1 MSAWLEANPAQLV
14 EGVNSDDPSIQLPA
28 LTQLR
33 KLLSIE
39 PSPPIAEVIAAGVVP
54 RFVQFLQFTDNP
66 MFQFEAAWALTNL
79 ASGTSEHT
87 RMVIASGAV
96 PNFVQL
102 LMSPNDDVR
111 EQAVWALGNIAGDSP
126 ETRDFVLSHQVLPP
140 LLEQLK
146 PQSKITMLRNGTWTL
161 SNLCRGKPQPAWNI
175 VAPALPV
182 LMQLVSS
189 SDDEVLADACW
200 ALSYLCDGSNDK
212 IQAVLD
218 TGICAR
224 IVELTGHQAV
234 KVQTPALR
242 IVGNVV
248 TGDDG
253 QTQCAINCGVLVRLL
268 PLVRAHPVRT
278 ALQWGWDLC
287 IGPSRTQLPCAPPAP
302 CAPAMPP
309 ACSAQTAPTPSSPHL
324 PLLDSG
330 TYPHPL
336 PSITCA
342 RLSSTRKR
350 RAFARRR
357 AGQSRTSWRARAS
370 RSRRSS
376 RRTSSRRSCTSSP
389 PLRLISRR
397 RRPGPFPTRQQAAHL
412 SRLGTWSSRDAL
424 SR

>member
-28 LTQLR
+28 LTQFR
-33 KLLSIE
+33 KLLSIA

-66 MFQFEAAWALTNL
+66 MFQFEAAWALTNI

-87 RMVIASGAV
+87 RMVIANGAV

-126 ETRDFVLSHQVLPP
+126 ETRDLVLSHQVLPS
-140 LLEQLK
+140 LLEQLNL
-146 PQSKITMLRNGTWTL
+146 QSKITMRRNATRTL
-161 SNLCRGKPQPAWNI
+161 SNLCRGKPQPAWHM

-182 LMQLVSS
+182 LAQLVSS

-200 ALSYLCDGSNDK
+200 ALSYLSDGSNDK

-224 IVELTGHQAV
+224 IVELMGHQSV

-242 IVGNVV
+242 LAGNIV
-248 TGDDG
+248 TGDDH
-253 QTQCAINCGVLVRLL
+253 QTQCAINCSALPRLRALVSAR
-268 PLVRAHPVRT
+268 PVRP

-287 IGPSRTQLPCAPPAP
+287 IGPSRTQLPCAPPAPCTP

-336 PSITCA
+336 P
-342 RLSSTRKR
+342 
-350 RAFARRR
+350 
-357 AGQSRTSWRARAS
+357 
-370 RSRRSS
+370 
-376 RRTSSRRSCTSSP
+376 
-389 PLRLISRR
+389 
-397 RRPGPFPTRQQAAHL
+397 
-412 SRLGTWSSRDAL
+412 
-424 SR
+424 